1 MKGHV
6 AFRYGGHC
14 TFTNRKVKQL
24 AATDP
29 ARSPR
34 PAVAC
39 RDFRVLSR
47 VNPSTLSAM
56 KRACQRQTTGFDLL
70 ERRMIS
76 LVPHVGRGEDD
87 LGAPDVFLRR
97 AAVRNNRLKA
107 AAIRRRQFLLSC
119 RELELLRRCGNRP
132 NESDH

>member
-1 MKGHV
+1 MV
-6 AFRYGGHC
+6 AIALSPIE
-14 TFTNRKVKQL
+14 KL
-24 AATDP
+24 
-29 ARSPR
+29 SSWPR
-34 PAVAC
+34 PTLHGRRGQQWLAGAFASC
-39 RDFRVLSR
+39 RAS
-47 VNPSTLSAM
+47 NPSTLSAM
-56 KRACQRQTTGFDLL
+56 KRTCQRQTTGFDLL

-119 RELELLRRCGNRP
+119 RELELLRRFGNRS